1 MEPQEE
7 IIRLMVLQLRMQL
20 PSQSEVIN
28 ELYRAGFGPARIA
41 QLIGTTANTVNVAV
55 QRAKKKTNS
64 KKKG

>member
-7 IIRLMVLQLRMQL
+7 IVRLMVLQLRMQL

-41 QLIGTTANTVNVAV
+41 QLLGTTANTVNVAV
-55 QRAKKKTNS
+55 QRAKKKSNS
-64 KKKG
+64 KKRG